1 MPLHILF
8 LILIFSMALS
18 AYRLSDQYNRMSTEA
33 HKLLDS
39 NSDNDNNKFTSALTI
54 PNHTISRAVYQ
65 NLDGK
70 NDIDARFYKFNNSQI
85 NSSFYAQIVVP
96 KIDQFVNFTPSI
108 MLLEPKPH
116 VDKGNNIINSDYN
129 TDNNNNN
136 NNSFPLGIPTNYQ
149 SIINQDYN
157 DTLPSSTFYE
167 PFTQTSYWERQE
179 VNAKLNKLGTYYIV
193 VYNGNNS
200 GNNVHTQNSLV
211 DFGKFS
217 LAVGKVEDFSILD
230 FLVLIPYSWINVKL
244 FFNDYLSLAF
254 GVSVFVLLVI
264 VLPILIILRRRR
276 KN

>member
-8 LILIFSMALS
+8 LILIFNTVLGACL
-18 AYRLSDQYNRMSTEA
+18 LSDQNNRMSTEA

-39 NSDNDNNKFTSALTI
+39 SDNDNNKFTSALTI
-54 PNHTISRAVYQ
+54 PNHTISWAVYQ

-70 NDIDARFYKFNNSQI
+70 NDIEARFYKFNNSQI

-108 MLLEPKPH
+108 VLLEPKPH

-129 TDNNNNN
+129 TNSNNNNN
-136 NNSFPLGIPTNYQ
+136 NPFPFGIPTNYQ
-149 SIINQDYN
+149 IMINQDYN

-179 VNAKLNKLGTYYIV
+179 IIANLIKLGTYYIV
-193 VYNGNNS
+193 VYNENNS
-200 GNNVHTQNSLV
+200 GNNVHTQKSPV

-244 FFNDYLSLAF
+244 FFNDYLSLAL

-264 VLPILIILRRRR
+264 VLPTLLILRRKR
-276 KN
+276 N

>member
-1 MPLHILF
+1 MSLHILF
-8 LILIFSMALS
+8 LILIFSIALS
-18 AYRLSDQYNRMSTEA
+18 AYLLSDQNNRMSTEA

-54 PNHTISRAVYQ
+54 PNHTISWAVYQ

-70 NDIDARFYKFNNSQI
+70 NDIEARFYKLNNSQVD
-85 NSSFYAQIVVP
+85 SSFYAQIVVP

-116 VDKGNNIINSDYN
+116 VDKDNNIINSDYS
-129 TDNNNNN
+129 TNNNN
-136 NNSFPLGIPTNYQ
+136 NNSFPFGIPTNYQ
-149 SIINQDYN
+149 IMINQDYN

-179 VNAKLNKLGTYYIV
+179 INANLNKLGTYYIV
-193 VYNGNNS
+193 VYNENNS
-200 GNNVHTQNSLV
+200 GDNVHTQNSSV
-211 DFGKFS
+211 VFGKFS

-244 FFNDYLSLAF
+244 FFNDYLSLAL

-264 VLPILIILRRRR
+264 VLPSLLILRRKR
-276 KN
+276 N